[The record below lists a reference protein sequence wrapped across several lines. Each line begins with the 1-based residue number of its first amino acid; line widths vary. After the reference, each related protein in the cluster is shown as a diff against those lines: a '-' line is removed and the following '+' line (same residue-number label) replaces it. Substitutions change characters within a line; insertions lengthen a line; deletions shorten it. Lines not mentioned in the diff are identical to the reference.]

1 MKKKILGL
9 VTLAVTVLS
18 LAACG
23 SKKEDSASTD
33 GSSAKETQKLIIG
46 ATPSPHAE
54 ILEHVKPLLAKEG
67 VDLEIKEF
75 TDYVLPDTTL
85 IDGDIDAN
93 YFAHIP
99 FINAFN
105 KENGDK
111 LAIAGAIHIEPLGIY
126 SKRIKD
132 IKDVEDGAT
141 VLAST
146 NAPDYGRIL
155 TILQTAGLIKVKD
168 GVNLEEATFDD
179 IAENPKNLK
188 FKYDVAP
195 EMMTSA
201 YDNDEAELICI
212 NANFAYQSGLNPV
225 KDALVIDGDD
235 SPYAN
240 VVVTRKGEENDERV
254 QKLVK
259 VLHEKEVQD
268 WILDKWEGSV
278 KPVNAE

>member
-1 MKKKILGL
+1 MMKKKIFSL
-9 VTLAVTVLS
+9 VTLGIALIS

-23 SKKEDSASTD
+23 SKKENSVSGGAT
-33 GSSAKETQKLIIG
+33 KESQKLIIG
-46 ATPSPHAE
+46 ASPSPHAE

-85 IDGDIDAN
+85 VDGDIDAN

-99 FINAFN
+99 FINTFN

-111 LAIAGAIHIEPLGIY
+111 LAIAGPVHIEPLGIY
-126 SKRIKD
+126 SKRVKD
-132 IKDVEDGAT
+132 IKDLKEGAT

-179 IAENPKNLK
+179 IAENPKKLK

-195 EMMTSA
+195 EMLTSS
-201 YDNDEAELICI
+201 YDNDEADLICI
-212 NANFAYQSGLNPV
+212 NANFAYQYGLNPV
-225 KDALVIDGDD
+225 KDALLIDGDD

-240 VVVTRKGEENDERV
+240 VIATRKGEEKDERV
-254 QKLVK
+254 QKLVE
-259 VLHEKEVQD
+259 VLHRKDVQD

-278 KPVNAE
+278 KPVNAN